1 MLQHFVK
8 KYIEKTKPIIKDT
21 FYGIIRSIMKCN
33 NCFKKNYSFKTFNFL
48 IFKLKD
54 VKEFNQKEPYNNNKY
69 KLNIYDAFDFL

>member
-33 NCFKKNYSFKTFNFL
+33 NCFKKIIHLKHL
-48 IFKLKD
+48 IS
-54 VKEFNQKEPYNNNKY
+54 
-69 KLNIYDAFDFL
+69 